1 MDNKEY
7 AEILEEIATLQRVV
21 GDNFFK
27 VRAFS
32 RAARLIENFAEPIDD
47 LVDQRRLHE
56 IDGIGESI
64 EEELQALRITGAS
77 PRHEELLDRIGRDVM
92 DLWHIP
98 GLGIKRIQTL
108 YQELGI
114 ASIPSLKQAALDGR
128 LATLSGFGGGVQ
140 DKLLLEIEGWER
152 GRGRRFPLPEAKGL
166 AESIRFEL
174 LNLPEVARCEVGGS
188 IRRGKETIGDIDLL
202 VTTDAARTV
211 SDYFKSLPDVTEIIF
226 DGDTRASVRV
236 TNEIQCDL
244 RVIDTHLFGAGL
256 HYFTGNKDHH
266 IQMRIRSKKMGLK
279 ISEKGVMHYDDPTE
293 TIVGPMDTEEQVFN
307 AVGLPYIAPE
317 IRMGKDEIKAGEDG
331 TLPDLVYPHH
341 VQGDVHL
348 SSTISGGRDA
358 LPDLIQALQKRGY
371 KWCVVTEKTKTLHAK
386 GIDDRG
392 LKEHIE
398 RVKKLNAM
406 IDGFTVLSGVEC
418 EITFDGMLD
427 IDLRLAAECDWVL
440 AGVTTDT
447 DVDADTMTQR
457 LMWGMETGVVSCLAH
472 PTGRHLGV
480 HDGYKMYFEEVVQC
494 ANDFGVALE
503 ISGDPQRLDLNAQ
516 MAGRAKHLGAML
528 VCGSAATSVE
538 SLDHIEYALQQ
549 ARRAW
554 MEPKDLLNCV
564 SAEELISRT
573 RTLIR

>member
-1 MDNKEY
+1 MNNKEY

-32 RAARLIENFAEPIDD
+32 RASRLIESLAEPLDD
-47 LVDQRRLHE
+47 LIDQRRLDE

-64 EEELQALRITGAS
+64 EEELESLRVTGVS

-92 DLWHIP
+92 ELWHIP

-108 YQELGI
+108 YQELGVS
-114 ASIPSLKQAALDGR
+114 SISSLKQAALTGR
-128 LATLSGFGGGVQ
+128 LASLSGFGGGVQ
-140 DKLLLEIEGWER
+140 DKLLTEIEGWER

-166 AESIRFEL
+166 AESIQFEL
-174 LNLPEVARCEVGGS
+174 QQLEEVDRCEVGGS
-188 IRRGKETIGDIDLL
+188 IRRGKETIGDIDIL
-202 VTTDAARTV
+202 VTTDAAATV
-211 SDYFKSLPDVTEIIF
+211 SAYFKSLPDVNEIIF

-236 TNEIQCDL
+236 TQEIQCDL
-244 RVIDTHLFGAGL
+244 RVVDRDLFGAGL

-279 ISEKGVMHYDDPTE
+279 ISEKGVMYYDDATE
-293 TIVGPMDTEEQVFN
+293 TPVGPMDTEEQVFE

-317 IRMGKDEIKAGEDG
+317 IRMGKDEIKAGENG
-331 TLPDLVYPHH
+331 TLPDLVYPKH
-341 VQGDVHL
+341 VLGDVHMY
-348 SSTISGGRDA
+348 SSVSGGRDTV
-358 LPDLIQALQKRGY
+358 PDMVAAMRARGY
-371 KWCVVTEKTKTLHAK
+371 RWAVITERSKTLSK
-386 GIDDRG
+386 NGIDDRG
-392 LKEHIE
+392 LREHIS
-398 RVKKLNAM
+398 RLQKLNAM
-406 IDGFTVLSGVEC
+406 MDDFELFAGVAC
-418 EITFDGMLD
+418 EITPDGMLD
-427 IDLRLAAECDWVL
+427 IDLRLAAECDWVV

-480 HDGYKMYFEEVVQC
+480 NEGYRMYFEDVVAC

-503 ISGDPQRLDLNAQ
+503 MSGDPQRLDLNAQ
-516 MAGRAKHLGAML
+516 LAARAKQLGAML
-528 VCGSAATSVE
+528 VCGSAASSVE
-538 SLDHIEYALQQ
+538 SLGNIDYALQQ

-554 MEPKDLLNCV
+554 FEPKDLLNCLD
-564 SAEELISRT
+564 ARAMISRT